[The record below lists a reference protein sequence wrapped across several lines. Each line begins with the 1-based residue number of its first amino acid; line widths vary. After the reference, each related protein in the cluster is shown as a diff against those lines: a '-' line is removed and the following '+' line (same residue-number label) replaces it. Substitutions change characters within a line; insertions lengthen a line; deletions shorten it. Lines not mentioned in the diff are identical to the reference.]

1 LRRSRGY
8 QCSDTE
14 GSARYSEEHPRICAE
29 IAASEGEGE
38 EITGDLCAAA
48 SIESPEALALVRQAC
63 EINDDVKHF
72 VQAYELVFG

>member
-1 LRRSRGY
+1 LRRPKAKGKKSR
-8 QCSDTE
+8 
-14 GSARYSEEHPRICAE
+14 E
-29 IAASEGEGE
+29 IY
-38 EITGDLCAAA
+38 AAA

>member
-1 LRRSRGY
+1 VRNTRGYAPKLRRPKAKGKKSR
-8 QCSDTE
+8 
-14 GSARYSEEHPRICAE
+14 E
-29 IAASEGEGE
+29 IY
-38 EITGDLCAAA
+38 AAA